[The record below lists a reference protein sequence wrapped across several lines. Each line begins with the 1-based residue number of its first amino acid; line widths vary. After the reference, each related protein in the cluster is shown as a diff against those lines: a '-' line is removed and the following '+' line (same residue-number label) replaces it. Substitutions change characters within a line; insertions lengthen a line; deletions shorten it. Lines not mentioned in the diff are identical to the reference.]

1 MEKERFVPDTSIFTN
16 PDVYVQFGQNPS
28 EAFTN
33 FLLMVAELEG
43 EVAVYIP
50 TSVFDELKRMLSNL
64 KIPPK
69 ARSILKIKSP
79 KKYELYIPAF
89 LMYEFIEELRNR
101 INKGL
106 RVAEEAVKA
115 STYKKPEEILKFLRR
130 RYREALREGIVDS
143 KEDLEIILLAL
154 ELDAIVLSA
163 DRGVLNMADKLG
175 LRYLEP
181 KDIKDTLEG
190 FKIW

>member
-28 EAFTN
+28 EAFIN

-43 EVAVYIP
+43 EIAVYIP

-64 KIPPK
+64 KIPSK
-69 ARSILKIKSP
+69 ARTILKIKSP

-115 STYKKPEEILKFLRR
+115 STYKKPEEILRFLRR
-130 RYREALREGIVDS
+130 RYREVLREGIVDS